1 MSNSPAKQMRN
12 AQPAHFSSDEPRFR
26 PRREELGPLG
36 GRWVAEAKAGQQRE
50 SQQRSALLP
59 RST

>member
-12 AQPAHFSSDEPRFR
+12 AQPRFR

-50 SQQRSALLP
+50 RQQRSALLP